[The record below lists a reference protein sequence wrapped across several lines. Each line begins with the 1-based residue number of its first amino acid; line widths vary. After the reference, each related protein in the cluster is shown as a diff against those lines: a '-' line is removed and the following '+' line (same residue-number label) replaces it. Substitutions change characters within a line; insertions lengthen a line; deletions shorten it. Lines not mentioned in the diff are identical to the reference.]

1 MQTAR
6 LGHRLW
12 PLSWRSYATS
22 STSFVPPSSLP
33 VTFEAVAR
41 PRYPPP
47 PSSSFFTG
55 RHEYNDSVSQ
65 LQDALNLAK
74 RQLAAANLLPLPQGL
89 RNSLPIGR
97 TAWKN
102 QEGIALA
109 VGSRLKTSQYRHV
122 LSLLGSLNALRSLAE
137 VGNHREVMN
146 GLAQVLKRYE
156 RIDKDELLAMQKKP
170 VTFDSFGRSY
180 TLGKRKESAARV
192 WVIPTR
198 PTAVAAPES
207 TIEKEVSREL
217 SLAPKMADIP
227 ITEILVNNVP
237 FGQYFRLP
245 RDREKAVRPLQ
256 VTGLLG
262 AYNVFALV
270 RGGGVSGQAGAVAHG
285 IAKALAAHAPH
296 IKPILVKDDG
306 LRRDPRMVERKK
318 TGLAKARKRLQKTL
332 DTQGLEL
339 VENQKESVVGR
350 KGLADKTKEFK
361 KLPEEEKPEAF
372 KGLLKAYQN
381 EIDTLTKRCKAS
393 DNAFLGVYKLLAE
406 APDPYPL
413 LNSVVDMMVKV
424 SEAKDKE
431 AELQAL
437 REDNTELKRQVV
449 ELGDAKKKVDTLEEK
464 MDSMIQS
471 RVSQKENELNA
482 TYDEKMRNY
491 EEREQDLQRQLT
503 LTKSQLRDLRA
514 SHDTSQAKLLDHSQR
529 QEQEVDAKLAEMDL
543 IVADLERANSR
554 VAAVERRNEILR
566 AEIETLRTGSDSVQ
580 RIQSL
585 ENQLGESDAEAQ
597 RLRVAF
603 EELKRTTSESISA
616 AEKRLSEAEKE
627 ASARAAEIEGLRTRM
642 KQYADY
648 DEIKRELGIMKF
660 VEFGQDDDEEAP
672 MPDPNADKANL
683 QRGQS
688 LEGLLMVK
696 NRKLLEELTKIRV
709 LHSELEASL
718 QAVSEEVVHT
728 RAELDK
734 QTSLNEKLENDL
746 LHINQR
752 ALSGAPEKGESTLA
766 PQDGLTGLNLGQK
779 STDIERSVTPQP
791 DNSILPIVTS
801 QRDRFRQRN
810 AELEE
815 ELRKQFESISELR
828 SEVKSLQSDNMKLYE
843 KVRYMQSYRD
853 EGSASWSS
861 LAVPQASNDLGKYRT
876 MYEDSLNPFQ
886 AFRGQ
891 YLA

>member
-1 MQTAR
+1 MSDFTQA
-6 LGHRLW
+6 
-12 PLSWRSYATS
+12 LS
-22 STSFVPPSSLP
+22 V
-33 VTFEAVAR
+33 
-41 PRYPPP
+41 
-47 PSSSFFTG
+47 
-55 RHEYNDSVSQ
+55 
-65 LQDALNLAK
+65 
-74 RQLAAANLLPLPQGL
+74 
-89 RNSLPIGR
+89 
-97 TAWKN
+97 WK
-102 QEGIALA
+102 EIE
-109 VGSRLKTSQYRHV
+109 
-122 LSLLGSLNALRSLAE
+122 LS
-137 VGNHREVMN
+137 
-146 GLAQVLKRYE
+146 
-156 RIDKDELLAMQKKP
+156 ELQKK
-170 VTFDSFGRSY
+170 
-180 TLGKRKESAARV
+180 
-192 WVIPTR
+192 
-198 PTAVAAPES
+198 
-207 TIEKEVSREL
+207 
-217 SLAPKMADIP
+217 
-227 ITEILVNNVP
+227 
-237 FGQYFRLP
+237 
-245 RDREKAVRPLQ
+245 
-256 VTGLLG
+256 
-262 AYNVFALV
+262 
-270 RGGGVSGQAGAVAHG
+270 
-285 IAKALAAHAPH
+285 
-296 IKPILVKDDG
+296 
-306 LRRDPRMVERKK
+306 
-318 TGLAKARKRLQKTL
+318 L

-350 KGLADKTKEFK
+350 KSLADKTKEFK
-361 KLPEEEKPEAF
+361 KLSDDEKPEAS

-381 EIDTLTKRCKAS
+381 EIDSLTKRCKAS

-413 LNSVVDMMVKV
+413 LNSVVDMMIKV
-424 SEAKDKE
+424 SEAQDKE
-431 AELQAL
+431 SELQVLKGENA
-437 REDNTELKRQVV
+437 ELKRQVA
-449 ELGDAKKKVDTLEEK
+449 ELGDVKKKADALEEK
-464 MDSMIQS
+464 MESVIQS

-491 EEREQDLQRQLT
+491 EDREQDLQRQLT

-514 SHDTSQAKLLDHSQR
+514 SHDTSQAKLLDHSQK
-529 QEQEVDAKLAEMDL
+529 QEQEVEAKLAEMDL
-543 IVADLERANSR
+543 MVADLERANSR

-566 AEIETLRTGSDSVQ
+566 AEIEALRTGSDSVQ

-585 ENQLGESDAEAQ
+585 ESQLSESDSEAQ

-603 EELKRTTSESISA
+603 EELKRSTSESISVI
-616 AEKRLSEAEKE
+616 EKKLLEAEKE
-627 ASARAAEIEGLRTRM
+627 SSGRGIEIESLRNRI

-660 VEFGQDDDEEAP
+660 VEFGQDDDEAP

-683 QRGQS
+683 QQGQS
-688 LEGLLMVK
+688 LEGLLMAK
-696 NRKLLEELTKIRV
+696 NRKLLEELTKLRV

-752 ALSGAPEKGESTLA
+752 PSNGIMERNEASIG
-766 PQDGLTGLNLGQK
+766 PQDGLSGLQLGNK
-779 STDIERSVTPQP
+779 SVDVGRSITPQP

-828 SEVKSLQSDNMKLYE
+828 GEVKSLQSDNMKLYE

-861 LAVPQASNDLGKYRT
+861 LAAPQASNDLGKYRT

-891 YLA
+891 EAARAVQDLNVVERTVLVITRQVLGNRRARTAFIGYAFFLHGLVLYVTYQCAGSSQNSVRVPAGNVPI

>member
-1 MQTAR
+1 MSDFTQA
-6 LGHRLW
+6 
-12 PLSWRSYATS
+12 LS
-22 STSFVPPSSLP
+22 V
-33 VTFEAVAR
+33 
-41 PRYPPP
+41 
-47 PSSSFFTG
+47 
-55 RHEYNDSVSQ
+55 
-65 LQDALNLAK
+65 
-74 RQLAAANLLPLPQGL
+74 
-89 RNSLPIGR
+89 
-97 TAWKN
+97 WK
-102 QEGIALA
+102 EID
-109 VGSRLKTSQYRHV
+109 
-122 LSLLGSLNALRSLAE
+122 LS
-137 VGNHREVMN
+137 
-146 GLAQVLKRYE
+146 
-156 RIDKDELLAMQKKP
+156 ELQKK
-170 VTFDSFGRSY
+170 
-180 TLGKRKESAARV
+180 
-192 WVIPTR
+192 
-198 PTAVAAPES
+198 
-207 TIEKEVSREL
+207 
-217 SLAPKMADIP
+217 
-227 ITEILVNNVP
+227 
-237 FGQYFRLP
+237 
-245 RDREKAVRPLQ
+245 
-256 VTGLLG
+256 
-262 AYNVFALV
+262 
-270 RGGGVSGQAGAVAHG
+270 
-285 IAKALAAHAPH
+285 
-296 IKPILVKDDG
+296 
-306 LRRDPRMVERKK
+306 
-318 TGLAKARKRLQKTL
+318 L

-350 KGLADKTKEFK
+350 KSLADKTKEFK
-361 KLPEEEKPEAF
+361 KLPEEEKSEAF

-381 EIDTLTKRCKAS
+381 EIDALTKRCKAS

-406 APDPYPL
+406 APDPHPL

-424 SEAKDKE
+424 SEAQDKE

-437 REDNTELKRQVV
+437 REDNTELKRQVA

-464 MDSMIQS
+464 MESMIQS

-514 SHDTSQAKLLDHSQR
+514 SHDTSQAKLLDHSQK
-529 QEQEVDAKLAEMDL
+529 QEQEVEAKLAEMDL

-580 RIQSL
+580 RIQTL
-585 ENQLGESDAEAQ
+585 ESQLSESDAEAQ

-603 EELKRTTSESISA
+603 EELKRTTAESLSA
-616 AEKRLSEAEKE
+616 AEKKLSEAEKE
-627 ASARAAEIEGLRTRM
+627 AGARAVEIEGLRIRM

-672 MPDPNADKANL
+672 MPDPNAEKANL

-709 LHSELEASL
+709 LHSELESSL
-718 QAVSEEVVHT
+718 QAVSEELVHT
-728 RAELDK
+728 RAELEK
-734 QTSLNEKLENDL
+734 QTALNEKLENDL

-752 ALSGAPEKGESTLA
+752 PSNGAAEKNESTLA
-766 PQDGLTGLNLGQK
+766 PQDGLAGLKLGQK
-779 STDIERSVTPQP
+779 ATDVERSITPQP
-791 DNSILPIVTS
+791 DSSILPIVTS

-828 SEVKSLQSDNMKLYE
+828 GEVKSLQSDNMKLYE

-891 YLA
+891 EAARAVQDLNVIERTVLVITRQVLGNRRARTAFIGYAFFLHGLVLYVTYQCAGSSRSSVRVPAGNVAI

>member
-1 MQTAR
+1 MSDFTQA
-6 LGHRLW
+6 
-12 PLSWRSYATS
+12 LS
-22 STSFVPPSSLP
+22 V
-33 VTFEAVAR
+33 
-41 PRYPPP
+41 
-47 PSSSFFTG
+47 
-55 RHEYNDSVSQ
+55 
-65 LQDALNLAK
+65 
-74 RQLAAANLLPLPQGL
+74 
-89 RNSLPIGR
+89 
-97 TAWKN
+97 WK
-102 QEGIALA
+102 
-109 VGSRLKTSQYRHV
+109 
-122 LSLLGSLNALRSLAE
+122 E
-137 VGNHREVMN
+137 VG
-146 GLAQVLKRYE
+146 LS
-156 RIDKDELLAMQKKP
+156 ELQKK
-170 VTFDSFGRSY
+170 
-180 TLGKRKESAARV
+180 
-192 WVIPTR
+192 
-198 PTAVAAPES
+198 
-207 TIEKEVSREL
+207 
-217 SLAPKMADIP
+217 
-227 ITEILVNNVP
+227 
-237 FGQYFRLP
+237 
-245 RDREKAVRPLQ
+245 
-256 VTGLLG
+256 
-262 AYNVFALV
+262 
-270 RGGGVSGQAGAVAHG
+270 
-285 IAKALAAHAPH
+285 
-296 IKPILVKDDG
+296 
-306 LRRDPRMVERKK
+306 
-318 TGLAKARKRLQKTL
+318 L

-381 EIDTLTKRCKAS
+381 EIDFLTKRCKAS

-424 SEAKDKE
+424 SEAQDKE
-431 AELQAL
+431 IELQAL
-437 REDNTELKRQVV
+437 KGENAELRRQVA
-449 ELGDAKKKVDTLEEK
+449 ELGDAKKKADTLEEK
-464 MDSMIQS
+464 MDSVIQA

-491 EEREQDLQRQLT
+491 EDREQDLQRQLT
-503 LTKSQLRDLRA
+503 LTKSQLQDLRA

-566 AEIETLRTGSDSVQ
+566 AEIEGLRTGSDSVQ

-585 ENQLGESDAEAQ
+585 ESQLIESDAEAQ

-603 EELKRTTSESISA
+603 EELKRSTSESMNTV
-616 AEKRLSEAEKE
+616 EKQLSEAEKTC
-627 ASARAAEIEGLRTRM
+627 SARAAEIEGLRTRM

-660 VEFGQDDDEEAP
+660 VEFGQDDDEDAP

-683 QRGQS
+683 QQGQS
-688 LEGLLMVK
+688 LEGLLMAK

-728 RAELDK
+728 RTELDK
-734 QTSLNEKLENDL
+734 QTSLNERLENDL

-752 ALSGAPEKGESTLA
+752 PSNGVAEKTESTLG
-766 PQDGLTGLNLGQK
+766 PQDGLAGLNLGNK
-779 STDIERSVTPQP
+779 SNDTERSVTPQP

-815 ELRKQFESISELR
+815 ELRKQFDSISELR
-828 SEVKSLQSDNMKLYE
+828 GEVKSLQSDNMKLYE

-861 LAVPQASNDLGKYRT
+861 LTAPQASNDLGKYRT

-891 YLA
+891 SLR